1 MTNVSIR
8 VDADNQIG
16 YGHLKRCLTLA
27 ETLRKKGQMVS
38 FIVKGDR
45 VVENM
50 VQSKNFECKLLPNLL
65 TLKEEAEKIYK
76 NFPSSISTFV
86 SDIAHPNTL
95 KDAKNLELYL
105 HEINK
110 SFKHVLFDGSGKI
123 SFRKSLLNLNCDLL
137 VSPYVG
143 EIKLK
148 TKVSYKELLGT
159 KYFILGKEY
168 NLKKKRLIKSEANNI
183 LVTCGGSDPK
193 LITANILK
201 ALGLCKDSRINIRV
215 IIGPGYNKN
224 YVKNLYIL
232 SEQIH
237 HQINFIHSPDNL
249 AEEMY
254 FCDIAISTSGLTKY
268 ELAATGTPT
277 ILMSIDQ
284 HHHNVNKAFSKIASV
299 INLGVAEKVS
309 TKVLANK
316 IIDLMHNHQ
325 KRKQLSISGQNLVDG
340 NGARRLTNEILNLI

>member
-1 MTNVSIR
+1 MTDVSIR

-27 ETLRKKGQMVS
+27 ETLRKKGRVVS
-38 FIVKGDR
+38 FFVKGDQI
-45 VVENM
+45 VEDI
-50 VQSKNFECKLLPNLL
+50 VKSKNFECKLLSNLL
-65 TLKEEAEKIYK
+65 TLKEETKEIYK
-76 NFPSSISTFV
+76 NFPSSISTLV

-95 KDAKNLELYL
+95 KDTKNLELYL
-105 HEINK
+105 QEINK
-110 SFKHVLFDGSGKI
+110 SFKHVAFDGSGEV
-123 SFRKSLLNLNCDLL
+123 SFRKSLSNFNCDIL

-143 EIKLK
+143 EIKSK

-159 KYFILGKEY
+159 KYFILAKEY
-168 NLKKKRLIKSEANNI
+168 NLITKRLIKSKSKNI
-183 LVTCGGSDPK
+183 LITCGGSDPK

-201 ALGLCKDSRINIRV
+201 ALALCKHSRINVRV

-224 YVKNLYIL
+224 HIKDLYL
-232 SEQIH
+232 LAKQIH

-254 FCDIAISTSGLTKY
+254 LCDIAISTSGLTKY

-277 ILMSIDQ
+277 ILVSIDQ
-284 HHHNVNKAFSKIASV
+284 YHHNVNKAFSRKASV

-309 TKVLANK
+309 TKILAEN
-316 IIDLMHNHQ
+316 IIDLMHNQQ
-325 KRKQLSISGQNLVDG
+325 KRNQLSISGQKLVDG
-340 NGARRLTNEILNLI
+340 NGASRLTNEILNLK